1 MLISQFMESLGN
13 DFIIIDGVTQNF
25 EDSKENISTITNQ
38 KYDLSFDQLMMI
50 LPPQDNDSD
59 LRLKIFNIDGSE
71 SENCVNG
78 IRCVARYVF
87 DEKLVSSDQVIFSI
101 NNELINVSKKDG
113 NLLEVQM
120 SNLSFESADIGLQE
134 NAPNFY
140 EFNDSKLI
148 FSSVSVGNPHA
159 VILNDDVNLN
169 IPEAGKA
176 IQESG
181 YFMNGVNVGFMEII
195 SPSEINLRVVERGVG
210 ETQACGSGAC
220 AASAVGAK
228 EGKLSNKVKV
238 NFYQGSVEVITD
250 LSANK
255 VNLIGDSNYRARNIP
270 IEL

>member
-13 DFIIIDGVTQNF
+13 DFIIIDGITQNF
-25 EDSKENISTITNQ
+25 EDSKENISIITNQ
-38 KYDLSFDQLMMI
+38 KYDLGFDQLMII

-87 DEKLVSSDQVIFSI
+87 DEKLVSSDRVTISI
-101 NNELINVSKKDG
+101 NSDLIAVSKKADS
-113 NLLEVQM
+113 LLEVEM
-120 SNLSFESADIGLQE
+120 TNLSFEHKKIGLAK
-134 NAPNFY
+134 NAPDFY
-140 EFNDSKLI
+140 EFNGSKLI
-148 FSSVSVGNPHA
+148 FNSVSVGNPHV
-159 VILNDDVNLN
+159 VILNDDINLN

-181 YFMNGVNVGFMEII
+181 YFINGVNVGFVKII
-195 SPSEINLRVVERGVG
+195 NPSEINLRVVERGVG

-220 AASAVGAK
+220 AASAVGVK
-228 EGKLSNKVKV
+228 IGKLNNKVKV

-255 VNLIGDSNYRARNIP
+255 VHLLGNANYRAKNIP

>member
-38 KYDLSFDQLMMI
+38 KYDLSFDQLMII
-50 LPPQDNDSD
+50 LPPQDNTSD

-120 SNLSFESADIGLQE
+120 SNLSFEKEDIGL
-134 NAPNFY
+134 NNDAPNFLEY
-140 EFNDSKLI
+140 EGSKLL
-148 FSSVSVGNPHA
+148 FHSLSVGNPHA
-159 VILNDDVNLN
+159 VIFSEERDLN
-169 IPEAGKA
+169 IPDIGKK
-176 IQESG
+176 IQDSG
-181 YFMNGVNVGFMEII
+181 YFKNGINVGFMEVL
-195 SPSEINLRVVERGVG
+195 SETEINLRVVERGVG

-220 AASAVGAK
+220 AAAIIGIK
-228 EGKLSNKVKV
+228 EGRLTNQVKV
-238 NFYQGSVEVITD
+238 NFQKGSLEVSVD
-250 LSANK
+250 LIKNK
-255 VNLIGDSNYRARNIP
+255 VFLIGDANYRAKDIA